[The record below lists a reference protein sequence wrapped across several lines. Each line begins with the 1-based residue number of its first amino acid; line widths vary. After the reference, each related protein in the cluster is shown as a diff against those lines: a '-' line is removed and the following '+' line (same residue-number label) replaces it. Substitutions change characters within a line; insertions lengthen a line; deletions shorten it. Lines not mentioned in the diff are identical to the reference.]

1 MRPLTISPIHA
12 FSDNYIWMLSNGSSA
27 FVVDPGDADPVL
39 ETLSQLQLKLSG
51 ILITHHH
58 FDHTGGLAA
67 LQSATGCKTWG
78 PVDSPAGGYDHLLR
92 EGDTV
97 DVMGVE
103 FSVLEVPGHTLD
115 HIAFYS
121 EAEQA
126 VFCGDTL
133 FVGGCGRVF
142 EGDPPQMRRSL
153 QKLRSLPPKTRVFC
167 AHEYTLT
174 NLRFAR
180 QVEPDNQQLENFLLE
195 CEEKRRNNIATV
207 PSILGGEC
215 EYNPF
220 LRWDSPAVR
229 DNLRLLGRLS
239 DDNEDAVFTAV
250 REWKNQA

>member
-1 MRPLTISPIHA
+1 
-12 FSDNYIWMLSNGSSA
+12 
-27 FVVDPGDADPVL
+27 
-39 ETLSQLQLKLSG
+39 
-51 ILITHHH
+51 
-58 FDHTGGLAA
+58 
-67 LQSATGCKTWG
+67 G